1 MGKKKAKSKPD
12 PTIHV
17 INKKKTTKTPKRTEV
32 IYTVTG
38 KEDYLEDKSY
48 PCLKITSK
56 KAEESPEAHAMK
68 ITIGDRTK
76 YYAKRGK
83 HGRLFNPVGMFTEG
97 MAAKRLGH
105 AGRLEWRFVE
115 IGERAFTFY
124 RNFLR
129 TKNIAYLHN
138 AERELL

>member
-1 MGKKKAKSKPD
+1 MAKKKASKKDIHIIDKSKP
-12 PTIHV
+12 
-17 INKKKTTKTPKRTEV
+17 TKAPKRTEV

-38 KEDYLEDKSY
+38 KEDYLEEDQY
-48 PCLKITSK
+48 PCLKIDSET
-56 KAEESPEAHAMK
+56 AQESADAHAMK
-68 ITIGDRTK
+68 ITIGKRTK

-97 MAAKRLGH
+97 MGGKRLGH

-115 IGERAFTFY
+115 IGERAFRFY
-124 RNFLR
+124 TNFLR